1 MKFKKTFL
9 LFLLLVFVLSTV
21 TANAS
26 SIYYRD
32 NIYCSETVAQQA
44 WYTKLIKLD
53 NINRKHVSGTLN
65 FELVPDKNAKGE
77 YFREDNQ
84 DDGGQINP
92 EEGGGQ
98 INPEEGVGQ
107 IDTGEGGRIDT
118 GDEDELP
125 PGSGGDDFQESVKIV
140 PGVTK
145 FSYKVPF
152 SSDDYVDEKFN
163 ELALGTKDPAG
174 NSLDLFNHASVHEWG
189 RIDTSDNIIAIRIGK
204 LYEQQFQNKELGFS
218 QNEIK
223 ENFEQQKTDSVKDE
237 YKLSWPGDTDTEG
250 VVGWKNSF
258 GSKYYNSEDHLY
270 DFLGAYE
277 FGSQFLN
284 DDEDFRNGTF
294 NVVEKFHLNNNL
306 AVNFYLR
313 MTTRPIAISKTYDDQ
328 GNIKSIEKPLI
339 PSKDAYSFIQKH
351 NDSLMK
357 ERYEDVDGYVID
369 KVFRYRLIEKSPD
382 GIDLKPSEKQMIVD
396 VTAYGDQIND
406 IHVFE
411 DEESADKF
419 YKDFFK
425 NLDEGSPMEAASL
438 HCDFIFSK
446 ENKVQLVNEING
458 YTITVDPNGGNW
470 NGDTAKRMQDFA
482 KGDVFTLP
490 EAPERD
496 GYKFLYWK
504 GSEYQ
509 PGEKYVVQGDH
520 TFTAE
525 WKKDE
530 KKPEP
535 KKPEPNNPTKKN
547 IDEVKT
553 TPEKPTSVDKTPKTG
568 DSIDMALYAGVLV
581 MMSTGVLLILRKKSY
596 K

>member
-53 NINRKHVSGTLN
+53 NINRKQVSGTLN
-65 FELVPDKNAKGE
+65 FELVPDQSANIE
-77 YFREDNQ
+77 YKREDSEA
-84 DDGGQINP
+84 GGQIDT
-92 EEGGGQ
+92 
-98 INPEEGVGQ
+98 EEGVGQ
-107 IDTGEGGRIDT
+107 IDTGEGGGRIDT
-118 GDEDELP
+118 GDEEELP
-125 PGSGGDDFQESVKIV
+125 PGSGVDDFQESVKVV
-140 PGVTK
+140 PGVTE

-204 LYEQQFQNKELGFS
+204 LYEKQFQNKELGFS
-218 QNEIK
+218 QDEMKEIY
-223 ENFEQQKTDSVKDE
+223 EQQKTDSVKDE

-258 GSKYYNSEDHLY
+258 GNKYYNSEDHLY

-284 DDEDFRNGTF
+284 DDEDFRNGTL
-294 NVVEKFHLNNNL
+294 NVVEKFKLNNNR

-357 ERYEDVDGYVID
+357 EGHEDVDGYVMD

-446 ENKVQLVNEING
+446 EYKVQLINEING

-470 NGDTAKRMQDFA
+470 NGDTAKRIQDFA

-509 PGEKYVVQGDH
+509 PGEKYVVKGDH
-520 TFTAE
+520 TFIAE
-525 WKKDE
+525 WEKID
-530 KKPEP
+530 KKPEG
-535 KKPEPNNPTKKN
+535 KSN
-547 IDEVKT
+547 
-553 TPEKPTSVDKTPKTG
+553 PEKTVRVDKTPKTG
-568 DSIDMALYAGVLV
+568 DGLEVTVYVGLLA
-581 MMSTGVLLILRKKSY
+581 MMSMGVFLILKK
-596 K
+596 KDCK

>member
-1 MKFKKTFL
+1 M
-9 LFLLLVFVLSTV
+9 
-21 TANAS
+21 
-26 SIYYRD
+26 
-32 NIYCSETVAQQA
+32 
-44 WYTKLIKLD
+44 
-53 NINRKHVSGTLN
+53 
-65 FELVPDKNAKGE
+65 
-77 YFREDNQ
+77 
-84 DDGGQINP
+84 
-92 EEGGGQ
+92 
-98 INPEEGVGQ
+98 
-107 IDTGEGGRIDT
+107 
-118 GDEDELP
+118 
-125 PGSGGDDFQESVKIV
+125 
-140 PGVTK
+140 
-145 FSYKVPF
+145 
-152 SSDDYVDEKFN
+152 
-163 ELALGTKDPAG
+163 
-174 NSLDLFNHASVHEWG
+174 
-189 RIDTSDNIIAIRIGK
+189 
-204 LYEQQFQNKELGFS
+204 
-218 QNEIK
+218 
-223 ENFEQQKTDSVKDE
+223 
-237 YKLSWPGDTDTEG
+237 
-250 VVGWKNSF
+250 
-258 GSKYYNSEDHLY
+258 
-270 DFLGAYE
+270 
-277 FGSQFLN
+277 
-284 DDEDFRNGTF
+284 
-294 NVVEKFHLNNNL
+294 

-357 ERYEDVDGYVID
+357 EGHEDVNGYVID

-509 PGEKYVVQGDH
+509 PGDTYVVQGDH

-525 WKKDE
+525 WKKID
-530 KKPEP
+530 KKPEG
-535 KKPEPNNPTKKN
+535 KSN
-547 IDEVKT
+547 
-553 TPEKPTSVDKTPKTG
+553 PEKTVRVDKTPKTG
-568 DSIDMALYAGVLV
+568 DNLDMTVYVGLLV
-581 MMSTGVLLILRKKSY
+581 MMSMGVLLTLKK
-596 K
+596 KD

>member
-98 INPEEGVGQ
+98 INPEEGGGQ
-107 IDTGEGGRIDT
+107 IDT

-125 PGSGGDDFQESVKIV
+125 PGSGVDDFQESVKIV
-140 PGVTK
+140 PGVTE

-357 ERYEDVDGYVID
+357 EGHEDVNGYVID

-509 PGEKYVVQGDH
+509 PGDTYVVQGDH

-525 WKKDE
+525 WKKID
-530 KKPEP
+530 KKPEG
-535 KKPEPNNPTKKN
+535 KSN
-547 IDEVKT
+547 
-553 TPEKPTSVDKTPKTG
+553 PEKTVRVDKTPKTG
-568 DSIDMALYAGVLV
+568 DNLDMTVYVGLLV
-581 MMSTGVLLILRKKSY
+581 MMSMGVLLTLKK
-596 K
+596 KD

>member
-21 TANAS
+21 TANAR

-53 NINRKHVSGTLN
+53 NINRKQVSGTLN
-65 FELVPDKNAKGE
+65 FELVPDQSANIE
-77 YFREDNQ
+77 YKREDSEA
-84 DDGGQINP
+84 GGQIDT
-92 EEGGGQ
+92 
-98 INPEEGVGQ
+98 EEGVGQ
-107 IDTGEGGRIDT
+107 MDTGEGGGRIDT
-118 GDEDELP
+118 GDEEELP
-125 PGSGGDDFQESVKIV
+125 PGSGVDDFQESVKIV
-140 PGVTK
+140 PGVTE

-357 ERYEDVDGYVID
+357 EGHEDVNGYVID

-509 PGEKYVVQGDH
+509 PGDTYVVQGDH

-525 WKKDE
+525 WKKID
-530 KKPEP
+530 KKPEG
-535 KKPEPNNPTKKN
+535 KSN
-547 IDEVKT
+547 
-553 TPEKPTSVDKTPKTG
+553 PEKTVRVDKTPKTG
-568 DSIDMALYAGVLV
+568 DNLDMTVYVGLLV
-581 MMSTGVLLILRKKSY
+581 MMSMGVLLTLKK
-596 K
+596 KD

>member
-53 NINRKHVSGTLN
+53 NFNRKHVSGTLN
-65 FELVPDKNAKGE
+65 FELVPYEGVNKE
-77 YFREDNQ
+77 YVRKINPENT
-84 DDGGQINP
+84 GQTGP
-92 EEGGGQ
+92 EEGG
-98 INPEEGVGQ
+98 GQ
-107 IDTGEGGRIDT
+107 IDTGEGGGRIGT
-118 GDEDELP
+118 GDEDRLP
-125 PGSGGDDFQESVKIV
+125 PGSEGDEFQESVKIV

-204 LYEQQFQNKELGFS
+204 LYEKQFQNKELGFS

-237 YKLSWPGDTDTEG
+237 YKLSWTGDPDTEG
-250 VVGWKNSF
+250 VVGWKSSF
-258 GSKYYNSEDHLY
+258 GSNYYNSEDHLY

-284 DDEDFRNGTF
+284 DDEDFRNGNF

-357 ERYEDVDGYVID
+357 EGHEDIDGYVID
-369 KVFRYRLIEKSPD
+369 KVFRYRLIEKLPD

-396 VTAYGDQIND
+396 VTACGYQIND

-411 DEESADKF
+411 DEASADKF
-419 YKDFFK
+419 YTNFFE
-425 NLDEGSPMEAASL
+425 NLDEGLSMDASIL
-438 HCDFIFSK
+438 HDAFIFSK
-446 ENKVQLVNEING
+446 ENKAQLVNEING

-470 NGDTAKRMQDFA
+470 NGDTEKRVKNA
-482 KGDVFTLP
+482 VKGDIFTLP

-509 PGEKYVVQGDH
+509 PGDEYVVQGNH
-520 TFTAE
+520 TFIAE
-525 WKKDE
+525 WEKNDKKSEGKSTPD
-530 KKPEP
+530 KK
-535 KKPEPNNPTKKN
+535 TR
-547 IDEVKT
+547 
-553 TPEKPTSVDKTPKTG
+553 VDKMPKTG
-568 DSIDMALYAGVLV
+568 DNLDLAVYAGLLA
-581 MMSTGVLLILRKKSY
+581 MMSVGVLLTLKK
-596 K
+596 KDW

>member
-53 NINRKHVSGTLN
+53 NFNRKHVSGTLN
-65 FELVPDKNAKGE
+65 FELVPYEGVNKE
-77 YFREDNQ
+77 YVRKINPENT
-84 DDGGQINP
+84 GQTGP

-98 INPEEGVGQ
+98 INPEEG
-107 IDTGEGGRIDT
+107 GGRIDT

-125 PGSGGDDFQESVKIV
+125 PGSGVDDFQESVKIV
-140 PGVTK
+140 PGVTE

-204 LYEQQFQNKELGFS
+204 LYEKQFQNKELGFS

-357 ERYEDVDGYVID
+357 EGHEDVNGYVID

-509 PGEKYVVQGDH
+509 PGDTYVVQGNH
-520 TFTAE
+520 TFIAE
-525 WKKDE
+525 WEKNNKKSEGKSTPD
-530 KKPEP
+530 KK
-535 KKPEPNNPTKKN
+535 TR
-547 IDEVKT
+547 
-553 TPEKPTSVDKTPKTG
+553 VDTMPKTG
-568 DSIDMALYAGVLV
+568 DNLDLAVYAGLLA
-581 MMSTGVLLILRKKSY
+581 MMSVGVLLTLKK
-596 K
+596 KD

>member
-21 TANAS
+21 TANAN

-53 NINRKHVSGTLN
+53 NLNRKHVSGTLN

-98 INPEEGVGQ
+98 L
-107 IDTGEGGRIDT
+107 DTGEGGGRINN
-118 GDEDELP
+118 GDEDRLP
-125 PGSGGDDFQESVKIV
+125 PGSGGDDPQESVKIV
-140 PGVTK
+140 PGVTR

-204 LYEQQFQNKELGFS
+204 LYEKQFQNKELGFS

-250 VVGWKNSF
+250 VVGWKSSF
-258 GSKYYNSEDHLY
+258 GNHYYNSEDHLY

-351 NDSLMK
+351 NDILMK
-357 ERYEDVDGYVID
+357 EGHEDVDGYVID

-396 VTAYGDQIND
+396 VNAYGDQIND

-458 YTITVDPNGGNW
+458 YTITVDPNSGNW

-504 GSEYQ
+504 GSKYQ
-509 PGEKYVVQGDH
+509 PGDEYVVQGNH

-525 WKKDE
+525 WEKNDKKSEGKSTPD
-530 KKPEP
+530 KK
-535 KKPEPNNPTKKN
+535 TR
-547 IDEVKT
+547 
-553 TPEKPTSVDKTPKTG
+553 VDKMPKTG
-568 DSIDMALYAGVLV
+568 DSLELALYAGLLAV
-581 MMSTGVLLILRKKSY
+581 MGVGVLLTLKK
-596 K
+596 KD